1 MSGVQQ
7 MQVSRDEAEL
17 RLDRWFRRHFPGLGH
32 GRLQRLL
39 RSGQIRLDGRRVE
52 AGVRLVPGQTIR
64 IPPLPAA
71 EEVRTSG
78 PGTPAARPADAK
90 ALRRMILHED
100 DALLVL
106 DKPPGLAVQ
115 GGTGTSRHVD
125 GMLAAWMMNGGATG
139 GERPRLVHRLDR
151 DTSGLLVIAKTARA
165 AAELTRAFRRHE
177 VDKLYWALA
186 IGRPPRRGMIDEPL
200 AKQPGA
206 RGERMA
212 SDEKGQAARTEYRV
226 VARAGKVACWLGLR
240 PLTGRTH
247 QLRAHCALI
256 GAPIIGDSK
265 YGGAATRVAGAPP
278 GLMLHAREIRLPHPH
293 GNVLQLTAPP
303 PASFEAGLAWL
314 GFEADRSLPGASL
327 AGFDRP

>member
-7 MQVSRDEAEL
+7 MQVSRDEADL
-17 RLDRWFRRHFPGLGH
+17 RLDRWFRRHFPDLGH
-32 GRLQRLL
+32 SRLQRLL
-39 RSGQIRLDGRRVE
+39 RTGQIRLDGRRVE
-52 AGVRLVPGQTIR
+52 ASARLMPGQTVR

-71 EEVRTSG
+71 EE
-78 PGTPAARPADAK
+78 ARPASPVATPARRADAE

-115 GGTGTSRHVD
+115 GGTRTARHVD
-125 GMLAAWMMNGGATG
+125 GMLAALAAG

-151 DTSGLLVIAKTARA
+151 DTSGLLVVAKTARA

-177 VDKLYWALA
+177 VDKLYWALVA
-186 IGRPPRRGMIDEPL
+186 GRPPGRGVIDEPL

-212 SDEKGQAARTEYRV
+212 ADETGQAARTAYQV
-226 VARAGKVACWLGLR
+226 VARAGKVACWLALK

-256 GAPIIGDSK
+256 GAPILGDSK
-265 YGGAATRVAGAPP
+265 YGGAAARLPGAPP
-278 GLMLHAREIRLPHPH
+278 GLMLHAREIRLPHPDGGTLH
-293 GNVLQLTAPP
+293 LTAPP
-303 PASFEAGLAWL
+303 PAGFEAGHAWL

-327 AGFDRP
+327 AGFERP